1 MNFDEYREFYINTI
15 KNTGLSEN
23 IHPVDA
29 FINDVTDMMI
39 NDYNLI
45 NDIELCNYEWKN
57 GNKAFKSMKIDAY
70 SVDVVTNTLD
80 LLVADFNDGE
90 IETITN
96 QSKNNMSQLML
107 NFFENV
113 LKGFFRETEQSA
125 LYTQAAVEIR
135 KNIDIIDKIHL
146 FIISTNKISEKVKD
160 LLLQPFIY
168 QGRVFKVKL
177 DVIDFNRIYKTRAES
192 FEKEDV
198 VINTSDYGIEG
209 IPCIK
214 AQLGTE
220 MYDSYLAV
228 IPGEFLA
235 DIYDDYSS
243 QLLES
248 NVRSFLSFRGG
259 INKGIRGTILNSRDK
274 FFTYNNGISA
284 TAKSIETK
292 YVEGQGLLITNFVDL
307 QIINGGQTTA
317 SLASTR
323 IKDKASLNNIYVQMK
338 LTVVKENDPEFI
350 RNIAKYANSQ
360 NKVTAADL
368 NSNHP
373 YYTRIEEFSRKIY
386 APAIDGNPYQEL
398 WFFERARGQYEQPMI
413 KMTTKKQRDD
423 YQKIRPKS
431 KRFTKTDLAKYV
443 NSANMLPYYV
453 SWGRDVNATRFQEQ
467 LEKQWEKDNTIFN
480 EYYYKELIGMAI
492 IYKSLENIISEQD
505 WYIAHR
511 DFRPQLVAYT
521 FSKFA
526 YEVEKLQLKIDYKSI
541 WDRQALLPSMKNE
554 LARLAKYSFDVIYG
568 PREIANI
575 STYCKSKTCWDRLKD
590 VNVILDSQVVRECLI
605 STEDRTIDMT
615 RAKKEQRSNN
625 NMSYAIEIFKKGV
638 PYWQNI
644 IDKASAQ
651 RAICQHDIE
660 LLEAGMKSCTTGK
673 IVTDRQAAAIEKIVE
688 NLKSVGIE

>member
-23 IHPVDA
+23 IHPIDA
-29 FINDVTDMMI
+29 FINDVSDMMI

-45 NDIELCNYEWKN
+45 NDIELCNFEWKN

-70 SVDVVTNTLD
+70 SVDTITNTLN
-80 LLVADFNDGE
+80 LLTADYNDGE

-96 QSKNNMSQLML
+96 QAKNNMSQLML

-135 KNIDIIDKIHL
+135 KNLEIIDKIHL

-177 DVIDFNRIYKTRAES
+177 DVIDFDRIYKTRAES
-192 FEKEDV
+192 FEKEDII
-198 VINTSDYGIEG
+198 INTLDYGVEG

-214 AQLGTE
+214 AQLGTD

-323 IKDKASLNNIYVQMK
+323 IKDKASLKNIYVQMK
-338 LTVVKENDPEFI
+338 LTVVKENDPDFV

-360 NKVTAADL
+360 NKVTSADL

-373 YYTRIEEFSRKIY
+373 FYTRIEEFSRKIY
-386 APAIDGNPYQEL
+386 APSINGNPYQEL

-423 YQKIRPKS
+423 YQKVRPKD
-431 KRFTKTDLAKYV
+431 KKFTKTDLAKFV

-453 SWGRDVNATRFQEQ
+453 SWGADVNSTRFQEQ
-467 LEKQWEKDNTIFN
+467 LEKQWDKDNSIYN

-492 IYKSLENIISEQD
+492 VYKSLEKIISEQD
-505 WYIAHR
+505 WYIENRAY
-511 DFRPQLVAYT
+511 RPQLVTYT
-521 FSKFA
+521 FSKFV
-526 YEVEKLQLKIDYKSI
+526 YEVEKLHLKIDYKSI
-541 WDRQALLPSMKNE
+541 WDRQGILPSMRNE
-554 LARLAKYSFDVIYG
+554 LARIAKYSFDVIYG

-575 STYCKSKTCWDRLKD
+575 SSYCKSKTCWDRLKD
-590 VNVILDSQVVRECLI
+590 KAITLDENVVRECLI
-605 STEDRTIDMT
+605 SSEDRTIDMT

-625 NMSYAIEIFKKGV
+625 NLTYAIEIFKKGEA
-638 PYWQNI
+638 YWQNL
-644 IDKASAQ
+644 IDKATVQ
-651 RAICQHDIE
+651 RAINQHDIE
-660 LLEAGMKSCTTGK
+660 LLEAAKKTCRTGK
-673 IVTDRQAAAIEKIVE
+673 IVSDKQAAAIEKIVE
-688 NLKSVGIE
+688 QLKAVGIE